1 MHKFEAKVKIKNNII
16 NSLNLI
22 IMVKK
27 LFFSLFAF
35 IGIVL
40 VSCSSTDSPESAA
53 KKYMQLRIDGNYEE
67 LVEYVAYDEGTSK
80 EELEKGKAMILALL
94 QAASGMGEQE
104 KIKSFEVGTAEVS
117 EDGNTAT
124 VKISYLYED
133 GKTKDDD
140 LTLKKVDGKWLWTMK

>member
-1 MHKFEAKVKIKNNII
+1 
-16 NSLNLI
+16 
-22 IMVKK
+22 MVKK

-53 KKYMQLRIDGNYEE
+53 KKYMQLRTDGNYEE

-124 VKISYLYED
+124 VKISYLYGD

>member
-1 MHKFEAKVKIKNNII
+1 
-16 NSLNLI
+16 
-22 IMVKK
+22 MVKK
-27 LFFSLFAF
+27 LFFNLFAF

>member
-1 MHKFEAKVKIKNNII
+1 
-16 NSLNLI
+16 
-22 IMVKK
+22 MVKK

-117 EDGNTAT
+117 EDGNTST

-140 LTLKKVDGKWLWTMK
+140 LTLKKVDGKWLWTME

>member
-1 MHKFEAKVKIKNNII
+1 MA
-16 NSLNLI
+16 
-22 IMVKK
+22 KK
-27 LFFSLFAF
+27 LFFSLFVF
-35 IGIVL
+35 VGIIL

-53 KKYMQLRIDGNYEE
+53 KKYMQLRFDGNYEE

-94 QAASGMGEQE
+94 QAASGMGEQS
-104 KIKSFEVGTAEVS
+104 KIKSFEVGTAQVS

>member
-1 MHKFEAKVKIKNNII
+1 MAKR
-16 NSLNLI
+16 
-22 IMVKK
+22 
-27 LFFSLFAF
+27 LFFSLFVF
-35 IGIVL
+35 VGIIL

-67 LVEYVAYDEGTSK
+67 LVEYVAYDEGTRK

-94 QAASGMGEQE
+94 QAASGMGEQS
-104 KIKSFEVGTAEVS
+104 KIKSFEVGTAQVS

>member
-1 MHKFEAKVKIKNNII
+1 MAKR
-16 NSLNLI
+16 
-22 IMVKK
+22 
-27 LFFSLFAF
+27 LFFSLFVF
-35 IGIVL
+35 VGIIL